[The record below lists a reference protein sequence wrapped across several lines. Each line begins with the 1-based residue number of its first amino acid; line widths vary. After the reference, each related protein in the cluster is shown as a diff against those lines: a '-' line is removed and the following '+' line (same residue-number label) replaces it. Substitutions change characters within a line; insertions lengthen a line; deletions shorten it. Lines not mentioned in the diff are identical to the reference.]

1 MIETL
6 RGDSSA
12 SAANV
17 SSAPHVLLI
26 VDQLPKV
33 LGGGERIVLRTAA
46 MLQDYG
52 YRASILTFD
61 SHPETSALGRSPC
74 PVYLLPLK
82 RTYDWTALR
91 GAFELTRFLHQR
103 RVRIVQTFFESSDL
117 WAGMV
122 AKSFSRAKLVWSRRD
137 MGILR
142 SHKHEVAY
150 RLMGWMP
157 DAVFAV
163 SEGVR
168 QHCINVDGIDP
179 IRVRTIYN
187 GLDPV
192 RWKATPKEKRDGLQP
207 ITVST
212 LGNIRRVKGHDV
224 LVRAAAAVLQE
235 HPDVLFSIAG
245 GVLEPDYFIEL
256 EELVKSLGIAE
267 HVRFCGP
274 VKDPLQ
280 HLARADIFVLPSRS
294 EGFSNA
300 IIEAMAVSLPVIAT
314 NVGGNAEAVEDGVS
328 GYIIPPENSAALASA
343 IKRLIEQPLRAEE
356 MGARGKAIAESKFT
370 EQAMMKN
377 IVSAYDSILGAS
389 GK

>member
-1 MIETL
+1 
-6 RGDSSA
+6 
-12 SAANV
+12 
-17 SSAPHVLLI
+17 
-26 VDQLPKV
+26 
-33 LGGGERIVLRTAA
+33 
-46 MLQDYG
+46 
-52 YRASILTFD
+52 
-61 SHPETSALGRSPC
+61 
-74 PVYLLPLK
+74 
-82 RTYDWTALR
+82 
-91 GAFELTRFLHQR
+91 
-103 RVRIVQTFFESSDL
+103 
-117 WAGMV
+117 
-122 AKSFSRAKLVWSRRD
+122 
-137 MGILR
+137 
-142 SHKHEVAY
+142 
-150 RLMGWMP
+150 
-157 DAVFAV
+157 
-163 SEGVR
+163 
-168 QHCINVDGIDP
+168 
-179 IRVRTIYN
+179 
-187 GLDPV
+187 
-192 RWKATPKEKRDGLQP
+192 
-207 ITVST
+207 VST

-328 GYIIPPENSAALASA
+328 GYIIPPEDSAALASA